1 MPLYKTI
8 TVHPGTQ
15 VLIWSITEDFKTLSD
30 GIPMRAESEQR
41 VAGMKS
47 EIHRRGFMSVRQLLK
62 EAGYT
67 DHDLWY
73 DQNGKPHLIDNKYV
87 TITHSFEFSALA
99 ISDAPIGID
108 IEKQRPKIL
117 KIAHKFTPIAEYRTL
132 ANDEA
137 IMRKLTLVWCAK
149 ESLYKLYA
157 TPGLSFL
164 QHIEVCD
171 FTLESDH
178 STADIFYQ
186 GQSSQYKVHFLEFE
200 GFTCAFAYPKGDD

>member
-15 VLIWSITEDFKTLSD
+15 VLIWSITEGFTALSD
-30 GIPMRAESEQR
+30 GVTLRPENQER

-62 EAGYT
+62 EAGYA

-73 DQNGKPHLIDNKYV
+73 DTNGRPHLKDGNYI
-87 TITHSFEFSALA
+87 TITHSFEFSAIA
-99 ISDAPIGID
+99 ISNAPIGID
-108 IEKQRPKIL
+108 IEKQRSKIL
-117 KIAHKFTPIAEYRTL
+117 KIAHKFTPIAEYKTL
-132 ANDEA
+132 ANHEA

-164 QHIEVCD
+164 QHIEVSD
-171 FTLESDH
+171 FALEAMTT
-178 STADIFYQ
+178 TADIFYNSR
-186 GQSSQYKVHFLEFE
+186 SSNYQVSFLEFD
-200 GFTCAFAYPKGDD
+200 GFTCAFAYPSTND

>member
-8 TVHPGTQ
+8 TVQPGTT
-15 VLIWSITEDFKTLSD
+15 VLIWSITEDFKTLAD
-30 GIPMRAESEQR
+30 GIPMRAESTAR
-41 VAGMKS
+41 VQGMKS

-62 EAGYT
+62 IAGYT

-73 DQNGKPHLIDNKYV
+73 DVFGKPHLKDDKFI

-99 ISDAPIGID
+99 VSDAPIGID
-108 IEKQRPKIL
+108 IEKQRSKIL

-164 QHIEVCD
+164 QHIEVSD
-171 FTLESDH
+171 FALESNTT
-178 STADIFYQ
+178 TADIYYDGHASKYQ
-186 GQSSQYKVHFLEFE
+186 VQFLEFE
-200 GFTCAFAYPKGDD
+200 GFTCAFAYPSKND

>member
-8 TVHPGTQ
+8 TVRPGTQ
-15 VLIWSITEDFKTLSD
+15 VLIWSITEDFKTLFD
-30 GIPMRAESEQR
+30 DVPLRPESLER
-41 VAGMKS
+41 VQGMKS

-62 EAGYT
+62 LAGYT

-73 DQNGKPHLIDNKYV
+73 DTYGKPHLKDGKHI
-87 TITHSFEFSALA
+87 TITHSFGFSALA
-99 ISDAPIGID
+99 VSDAPIGVD
-108 IEKQRPKIL
+108 IEKQRSKIL

-149 ESLYKLYA
+149 ESLYKLFA

-164 QHIEVCD
+164 QHIEVSD
-171 FTLESDH
+171 FELEAATT
-178 STADIFYQ
+178 TADIYYKSHTSKYQ
-186 GQSSQYKVHFLEFE
+186 VHFLEFE
-200 GFTCAFAYPKGDD
+200 GFTCAFAYPFLND